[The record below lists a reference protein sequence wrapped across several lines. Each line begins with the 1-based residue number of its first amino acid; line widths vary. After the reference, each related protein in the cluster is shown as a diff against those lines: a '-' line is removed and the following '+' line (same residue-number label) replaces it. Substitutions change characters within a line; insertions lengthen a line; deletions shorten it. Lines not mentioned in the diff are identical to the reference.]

1 MKKTDVKAVKVGKE
15 KRRGSRAFSCTF
27 LHTWDRL
34 SDISL
39 NKMPLHYNRIYV
51 YLEFLSCCNGL
62 KLISSLATNMEGKTF
77 FQSKMS
83 YLSNRQ
89 SYHSK
94 GKTDPC
100 MKKSTELQVTWSSC
114 LEKNSFG
121 DYVLFGQMCLQRMNY
136 KEEYCQGYLKSLR
149 DCCDMWGEESYKVRN
164 EEIISYIEMLMDFNR

>member
-1 MKKTDVKAVKVGKE
+1 M
-15 KRRGSRAFSCTF
+15 F
-27 LHTWDRL
+27 LRIETYFQ
-34 SDISL
+34 SS
-39 NKMPLHYNRIYV
+39 NKHGRQN
-51 YLEFLSCCNGL
+51 
-62 KLISSLATNMEGKTF
+62 F

-149 DCCDMWGEESYKVRN
+149 DCCDMWGEESYKVRS
-164 EEIISYIEMLMDFNR
+164 EKIISYIEMLMDLNR